1 MFRSFTLLGLLLVAM
16 ASTVTHAADA
26 EPLQFY
32 EIRQYTLLDEDD
44 EAALDDYLANAYLPA
59 LKRLKV
65 GPIGALVSAPEDE
78 NKVRRLVL
86 ITPLNRPAQI
96 LDIRQRLAQDQVYQ
110 QAAEKFMSRGNDNP
124 AYGRVVTELSVAM
137 DCMKR
142 LAVPDGTLSNMQ
154 RRYELRTYESVNE
167 RVGDLKVD
175 MFNNGEVPIFLAT
188 GITPIFISQTVV
200 GAQMPSL
207 TYLSV
212 FPSNEARLKAWDA
225 FRAHPDWKVL
235 SGEAKYQGT
244 VSRIDK
250 YVLAPKAYS
259 EM

>member
-1 MFRSFTLLGLLLVAM
+1 MFRPLLFATLLCTLMSSSNLF
-16 ASTVTHAADA
+16 AADE

-32 EIRQYTLLDEDD
+32 EIRQYTLLDDDD
-44 EAALDDYLANAYLPA
+44 EQALDDYLANAYLPA
-59 LKRLKV
+59 LKRQNV
-65 GPIGALVSAPEDE
+65 GPVGALVSAPEDE
-78 NKVRRLVL
+78 NKVRRLVV

-96 LDIRQRLAQDQVYQ
+96 LNIRMKLAADTEYQ

-137 DCMKR
+137 DCMKK
-142 LAVPDGTLSNMQ
+142 LVVPDGLLENMQ

-175 MFNNGEVPIFLAT
+175 MFNNGEVPIFLAV

-200 GAQMPSL
+200 GTQMPSL
-207 TYLSV
+207 TYLSA
-212 FPSNEARLKAWDA
+212 FPSNEARLKAWDD

-250 YVLAPKAYS
+250 YVLAPKPYS
-259 EM
+259 QM

>member
-1 MFRSFTLLGLLLVAM
+1 MIRLFLF
-16 ASTVTHAADA
+16 ASVLCALMTNTALFAADD

-32 EIRQYTLLDEDD
+32 EIRHYTLLDDDD
-44 EAALDDYLANAYLPA
+44 EQALDDYLANAYLPA
-59 LKRLKV
+59 LKRQNV

-78 NKVRRLVL
+78 NKVRRLVVV
-86 ITPLNRPAQI
+86 TPLNRPAQI
-96 LDIRQRLAQDQVYQ
+96 LNIRKKLASDTEYQ
-110 QAAEKFMSRGNDNP
+110 QAAEKFMSRANDNP
-124 AYGRVVTELSVAM
+124 AYGRMVTELSVAM
-137 DCMKR
+137 DCMKK
-142 LAVPDGTLSNMQ
+142 ASVPEGLLENMQ

-175 MFNNGEVPIFLAT
+175 MFNNGEVPIFHAT

-212 FPSNEARLKAWDA
+212 FPSNEARLKAWDD
-225 FRAHPDWKVL
+225 FRANPDWKVL

-250 YVLAPKAYS
+250 YVLAPKPYS
-259 EM
+259 QM